1 MTQGIQ
7 VQHSILY
14 VHTQNGLVEFLIKW
28 IKLITRPLLNNCN
41 FPISCWGRAVVHVVD
56 LIQLQP
62 TVYHSTASLYL
73 VRGNAPSISHMRKF
87 GCTVYA
93 PISPWKRTLMGPI
106 ENWGSTWDITP
117 RRLLSTYSHL

>member
-117 RRLLSTYSHL
+117 RRLLST